1 MTAYEVLLIDD
12 DDESLDLLVQTLPS
26 ELDGHAIVWTPCNT
40 FDEALDLLRRWRF
53 DLVATDI
60 YRDSSGV
67 QKTPATSE
75 PRVFDVIEAIRSIR
89 FTPIVAFTDGAFPEE
104 LEEGPFLKTAD
115 KSGGNE
121 AILSRLSALIATG
134 VPTIARELHD
144 QLDRVGGSYIWDFL
158 EENWSALSAAG
169 LTEEHTLDRLIRRRT
184 SIELGRRQPQGGSE
198 VAVVEGAE
206 FYLYP
211 PLSSDIRL
219 GTILIRQSDGEYG
232 AVLTPHCHLIQQPG
246 ADAPRAE
253 YVLVARTIEASILFD
268 DHPLK
273 GDEANRKDGLRRRL
287 LSPPQLGRPSGRYW
301 FLPNFLMMSDRY
313 VDFVQLDS
321 VPYKEIGNTYEV
333 FAVLDAPFAE
343 AMQSCFV
350 GFYSAVGLPN
360 LDAERFSSLNQ
371 KTD

>member
-12 DDESLDLLVQTLPS
+12 DEESLDLLVQTLPS
-26 ELDGHAIVWTPCNT
+26 ELDGHVIMWTPCNT

-75 PRVFDVIEAIRSIR
+75 PRVFDVIETIRSIR

-115 KSGGNE
+115 KSSGNE
-121 AILSRLSALIATG
+121 AILSKLSALIATG
-134 VPTIARELHD
+134 VPTIAQELHD
-144 QLDRVGGSYIWDFL
+144 QLDRVGGSYIWEFL
-158 EENWSALSAAG
+158 EDNWSALSAAG

-184 SIELGRRQPQGGSE
+184 SIELGRRQATDGGE
-198 VAVVEGAE
+198 VTVVEGAE

-219 GTILIRQSDGEYG
+219 GTILMRKSDGEYG

-246 ADAPRAE
+246 TDVPRAE
-253 YVLVARTIEASILFD
+253 YVLVARTVEASTLFE
-268 DHPLK
+268 DHPFR
-273 GDEANRKDGLRRRL
+273 GNEANRRDRLRRRL
-287 LSPPQLGRPSGRYW
+287 LSPPELGRPSGRYW
-301 FLPNFLMMSDRY
+301 FLPSLLTMSDRY

-321 VPYKEIGNTYEV
+321 VLYEDIGNIYEA

-360 LDAERFSSLNQ
+360 LDPDRFSSLIQ
-371 KTD
+371 